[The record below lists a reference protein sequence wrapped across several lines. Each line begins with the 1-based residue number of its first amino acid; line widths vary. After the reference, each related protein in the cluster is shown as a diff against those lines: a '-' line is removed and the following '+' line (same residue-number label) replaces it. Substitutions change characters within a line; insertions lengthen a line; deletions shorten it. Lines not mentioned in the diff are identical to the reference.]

1 MKTLRFGILL
11 SAISILA
18 AAGVGVADTYPSKPI
33 RWIIPFSPGGGTEL
47 MGRAI
52 GQKLNE
58 AWGQPVVI
66 DSRPGGTGAVAS
78 LIVKNATPDGYTLL
92 MVTSSTHA
100 ISPNLFREPPYH
112 PVRDFEAITL
122 VATAPEMLVAHPSA
136 KVNSVKELL
145 ALAKS
150 EPGTLNYASPGTGS
164 IGHMTMELF
173 KKVTGAN
180 IVHIPYKGSGAAVRE
195 TVGGQ
200 VQLMFSAP
208 GAVIGHIR
216 VGRLKALAVGSPKRT
231 PGLDDIP
238 TFTELGYPEVIA
250 ANWYGVLTT
259 AGTPGAVINQLNREI
274 MRIVRLPEIKE
285 MFFKRGYET
294 MSATPGEAA
303 KYVKDEFAKWG
314 EVVKASGVRLD

>member
-47 MGRAI
+47 MARAI
-52 GQKLNE
+52 GQKLHE
-58 AWGQPVVI
+58 TWAQPVVI
-66 DSRPGGTGAVAS
+66 DSR
-78 LIVKNATPDGYTLL
+78 
-92 MVTSSTHA
+92 THA

-122 VATAPEMLVAHPSA
+122 VGTAPEMLVAHPSVQ
-136 KVNSVKELL
+136 VNSVKELL

-150 EPGTLNYASPGTGS
+150 EPGKLNYASPGTGS

-216 VGRLKALAVGSPKRT
+216 VGRLKALAVGSPRRT

-238 TFTELGYPEVIA
+238 TFTELGYPEVVA

-259 AGTPGAVINQLNREI
+259 AGTPAAVINQINREI
-274 MRIVRLPEIKE
+274 VRIVRLPEIKE

-294 MSATPGEAA
+294 MSATPEEAA

-314 EVVKASGVRLD
+314 EVVKVSGVRLD